1 MLVVVAVVL
10 CASAHFSSHQ
20 FQPTKYNENLG
31 IIHGV
36 FFKRTNIYVWES
48 KVDIRL
54 LDYCYEQATIGLF
67 KMKDIYIAVQ
77 ISFTM

>member
-1 MLVVVAVVL
+1 MVIAFVR

-20 FQPTKYNENLG
+20 FQSTKYIENLG

-36 FFKRTNIYVWES
+36 FLKRTKIYVWES

-54 LDYCYEQATIGLF
+54 LDYCYEQATMGLF

-77 ISFTM
+77 IGFTM

>member
-1 MLVVVAVVL
+1 MVVAVVR

-20 FQPTKYNENLG
+20 FQPTKYIENLG

-36 FFKRTNIYVWES
+36 FFKRKKIYVWES